1 MTCRYRWRRAREST
15 TSRVGVS
22 ILALFLF
29 VASGLVSIVL
39 TPARAQDHRTGKVY
53 RIGFLRGGQ
62 PPESY
67 LDGFQQGLRER
78 GYLYGQNVV
87 VELRAT
93 DGSVDQLPQLAEE
106 LVRLKVDVILAS
118 AGPAALAA
126 RKATTSVRI
135 VFVGVVDPVGLGL
148 VPSLGRPGGNI
159 TGLATTS
166 EDFAG
171 KRLELLKALVPSL
184 KRVAVLWHPA
194 NLTNPIQLKGAQ
206 VAARTLGVRLE
217 PVSIQGPSDF
227 DSAGK
232 AIRGA
237 DGLLFLESPLFTTH
251 RARLAELAGKSRLPA
266 IYGQREY
273 VEVGGLMSYGTQ
285 FHDLYRRAALHVDKI
300 LKGAKPADLPVE
312 QPTKFEFLINLK
324 TARAIGLT
332 IPPSLLLRADQV
344 IE

>member
-1 MTCRYRWRRAREST
+1 VERRAFLGA
-15 TSRVGVS
+15 VAGGL
-22 ILALFLF
+22 LAAPLG
-29 VASGLVSIVL
+29 AE
-39 TPARAQDHRTGKVY
+39 AQQAGKVY
-53 RIGFLRGGQ
+53 RIGFLRGGP

-67 LDGFQQGLRER
+67 LDAFQQGLRER
-78 GYLYGQNVV
+78 GYVYGQNVV

-106 LVRLKVDVILAS
+106 LLRSKVDVILAS

-126 RKATTSVRI
+126 RKATTSVPI
-135 VFVGVVDPVGLGL
+135 VFVGVVDPVGVGL

-159 TGLATTS
+159 TGLATNS

-171 KRLELLKALVPSL
+171 KRLELLKAIVPSL

-217 PVSIQGPSDF
+217 PVSIQGPNDF
-227 DSAGK
+227 ESAGK
-232 AIRGA
+232 AVRGA

-251 RARLAELAGKSRLPA
+251 RARLAELAGKSRLSA

-273 VEVGGLMSYGTQ
+273 VEVGGLMSYGPQ
-285 FHDLYRRAALHVDKI
+285 FYDLYRRAALHVDKI
-300 LKGAKPADLPVE
+300 LKGAKPANLPVE
-312 QPTKFEFLINLK
+312 QPTKFEFVINLK
-324 TARAIGLT
+324 TAKALGLT
-332 IPPSLLLRADQV
+332 IPPGVLARADEV

>member
-1 MTCRYRWRRAREST
+1 VERRAFLGA
-15 TSRVGVS
+15 VAGGL
-22 ILALFLF
+22 LAAPLG
-29 VASGLVSIVL
+29 AE
-39 TPARAQDHRTGKVY
+39 AQQAGKVY
-53 RIGFLRGGQ
+53 RIGFLRGGP

-67 LDGFQQGLRER
+67 LDAFQQGLRER
-78 GYLYGQNVV
+78 GYVYGQNVV

-106 LVRLKVDVILAS
+106 LLRSKVDVILAS

-126 RKATTSVRI
+126 RKATTSVPI
-135 VFVGVVDPVGLGL
+135 VFVGVVDPVGVGL

-159 TGLATTS
+159 TGLATNS

-171 KRLELLKALVPSL
+171 KRLELLKAIVPSL

-217 PVSIQGPSDF
+217 PVSIQGPNDF
-227 DSAGK
+227 ESAGK
-232 AIRGA
+232 AVRGA

-285 FHDLYRRAALHVDKI
+285 FHDLYRRAALYVDKI
-300 LKGAKPADLPVE
+300 LKGAKPANLPVE
-312 QPTKFEFLINLK
+312 QPTKFEFVINLK
-324 TARAIGLT
+324 TAKALGLT
-332 IPPSLLLRADQV
+332 IPPGVLARADEV

>member
-1 MTCRYRWRRAREST
+1 MARMSLWSSAPPTAAST
-15 TSRVGVS
+15 SFPS
-22 ILALFLF
+22 W
-29 VASGLVSIVL
+29 
-39 TPARAQDHRTGKVY
+39 P
-53 RIGFLRGGQ
+53 
-62 PPESY
+62 
-67 LDGFQQGLRER
+67 
-78 GYLYGQNVV
+78 
-87 VELRAT
+87 
-93 DGSVDQLPQLAEE
+93 EE

-126 RKATTSVRI
+126 RKATTSVPV

-148 VPSLGRPGGNI
+148 VPSLGRPGGNL

-171 KRLELLKALVPSL
+171 KRLELLKVLVPRL
-184 KRVAVLWHPA
+184 KRVAVPWHP
-194 NLTNPIQLKGAQ
+194 TNPSNRIQLKGAQ
-206 VAARTLGVRLE
+206 AAARTLGVRLE
-217 PVSIQGPSDF
+217 PVSILGPNDF

-232 AIRGA
+232 AVRGA
-237 DGLLFLESPLFTTH
+237 DGLLFLESPLFTTY

-273 VEVGGLMSYGTQ
+273 VEAGGLMSYGTQ

-312 QPTKFEFLINLK
+312 QPTKFELVINLK
-324 TARAIGLT
+324 TARALGLT
-332 IPPSLLLRADQV
+332 IPPSLLARADQV